1 MLSQINALLGTIDNL
16 VWGVPLI
23 VVILATG
30 VFLTARMGLL
40 QIRKLPMALKYMFLN
55 EEEGHGEVSSFGALC
70 TALSATIGTGN
81 IVGVA
86 TAVVSGGP
94 GALFWMWIAAFFGMA
109 TKYSEGLLA
118 VKYRVVDDNG
128 HVLGGPLL
136 YRKRYGQKLEMACHD
151 ICFLRSRCWS
161 FRYWYI
167 YTD

>member
-1 MLSQINALLGTIDNL
+1 MFSAINDFLVKADAL

-30 VFLTARMGLL
+30 IFLTLRIGFT
-40 QIRKLPMALKYMFLN
+40 QVTRLPLALKYMFKN
-55 EEEGHGEVSSFGALC
+55 EEEGHGEVTSFGALC

-86 TAVVSGGP
+86 TAIVEGGP

-118 VKYRVVDDNG
+118 VKYRVVDKTG
-128 HVLGGPLL
+128 HVLGGP
-136 YRKRYGQKLEMACHD
+136 
-151 ICFLRSRCWS
+151 F
-161 FRYWYI
+161 
-167 YTD
+167 